1 MAGLA
6 LARRPGSVE
15 QLSQLLVRALF
26 RLALLRAIAAL
37 AGLCL
42 FALTGPATAQEPEP
56 PAPIVAPVDETQV
69 TAEDI
74 AAAAAELAAQTGL
87 DETLRGQIS
96 QLHQATLKTVE
107 ATAETNAKIAE
118 FDAGIE
124 QASATLKLVQE
135 ARDRL
140 LNGLPPKASDFPDL
154 DQLRQALAQSEAE
167 LEQEKLKATS
177 LSEEPARR
185 VARTAGIPGLLA
197 ALDADLIDC
206 RGQLQLAPP
215 AGEPELQTKARRL
228 QLLARRMSIERESES
243 LRKELLYYTA
253 TTDLLPLQV
262 ELAQLGIQRGTEALA
277 IYQTELAR
285 RQESKLQQ
293 QVRAVR
299 EEAGRVQAP
308 LTQAAASNLAL
319 AEQILARSEQA
330 NALADELRE
339 LRLKRE
345 ELDRQYQTAV
355 ERYKSVGLTDALGGM
370 LRKQRRDL
378 ALAHK
383 QTGAGAIPRDELRAC
398 QIELFELQDRMA
410 LLRDD
415 AAEAKG
421 MLEAAAVNSPGANP
435 VLVRESE
442 TVAARRRHLL
452 EELYATADTRFRN
465 LVALDTEQRQVAS
478 RIQTVANWIDE
489 RVIWIASAPVLA
501 TGDWRQAVSAARWL
515 VHPANWQQVAGELW
529 RDLTTNA
536 IAFLPFLL
544 ATLVLFLF
552 RARLK
557 RIIRETG
564 EEASRGRCARILP
577 TFNSL
582 MATVLM
588 SALWPMIIAVLGW
601 TLTHGP
607 VPGGF
612 VSGVGQALLGVAI
625 FMAPLELLRQVCS
638 ERGLAAAHFDW
649 PERSRLFLKRTIRS
663 FYFLALPLMLVQG
676 MLESQ
681 PDENWLNSLGRV
693 VSCLLFAISAW
704 YLHRVF
710 RPSGTVFQQMALRKP
725 QPGSY
730 RFRVLIHLVAL
741 GLPLMLLVLAV
752 MGYFYTARQLGG
764 CLERSLLLL
773 ILMVIVGGV
782 LLRWLLMR
790 RRALA
795 MEEARRQRLAMATA
809 SESIGPGGEVA
820 AAAITEKTLL
830 DLGTVSRQ
838 VREVVVL
845 VLGTVT
851 FAGLWWIWRN
861 VLPAVGI
868 LDQLELWQVTVN
880 ERVVSVTLKNLFV
893 AFLTAAFSW
902 LMVRNMPGLL
912 NLAVQQFSS
921 LDSGARYAA
930 TTIFRYVITV
940 IGAVTAL
947 SFLRIQWSQYS
958 WLVAAV
964 TVGLGFGL
972 QEIVANFVS
981 GLILLFERPVRVGDL
996 VTIDNQNGIV
1006 TRIQMRATTV
1016 MTSDHQELIV
1026 PNKDLITGKLLN
1038 WSLSNVTNRL
1048 VLNVGVAYGT
1058 DVDRVQRIL
1067 LATVTSHPDVLADPP
1082 ASVSFEE
1089 FGDSALLFRIRCF
1102 LPNLERRPDIRHEL
1116 NSAIARAFQAEGI
1129 VVPFP
1134 QRELLLRREGGTH
1147 PNARR
1152 DPEAA

>member
-1 MAGLA
+1 MLLLGLA
-6 LARRPGSVE
+6 GVG
-15 QLSQLLVRALF
+15 RA
-26 RLALLRAIAAL
+26 
-37 AGLCL
+37 
-42 FALTGPATAQEPEP
+42 QDPEP
-56 PAPIVAPVDETQV
+56 SPPIVAPVDEGQITSD
-69 TAEDI
+69 DI
-74 AAAAAELAAQTGL
+74 AAAAAELVAQAGL
-87 DETLRGQIS
+87 DETSRAPIT
-96 QLHQATLKTVE
+96 QLHQAAQKTLE
-107 ATAETNAKIAE
+107 AVAAANVRIAE
-118 FDAGIE
+118 FDSGIE
-124 QASATLKLVQE
+124 QAPAALKLAQE
-135 ARDRL
+135 SRDRL
-140 LNGLPPKASDFPDL
+140 LNALPPKAADYPAL
-154 DQLRQALAQSEAE
+154 DQLRQAIAQAEAE
-167 LEQEKLKATS
+167 LEQERLKATT

-185 VARTAGIPGLLA
+185 VARTAAIPGMLA
-197 ALDADLIDC
+197 TLENELADA
-206 RGQLQLAPP
+206 RGQLQLAAP
-215 AGEPELQTKARRL
+215 AGEPELMTKARRL
-228 QLLARRMSIERESES
+228 QLIARRMAIEREIES
-243 LRKELLYYTA
+243 LRKELLYYAATA
-253 TTDLLPLQV
+253 DLLPLQI
-262 ELAQLGIQRGTEALA
+262 ELAQLGIQRGTESLA
-277 IYQTELAR
+277 IYQTDLAR
-285 RQESKLQQ
+285 RQESKLQL

-299 EEAGRVQAP
+299 DEAGRVQAP
-308 LTQAAASNLAL
+308 LAQAAAGNLAL

-330 NALADELRE
+330 NVLADELRD
-339 LRLKRE
+339 LRLQRE
-345 ELDRQYQTAV
+345 DLDRQYQTAV

-378 ALAHK
+378 ALLHK
-383 QTGAGAIPRDELRAC
+383 QTDAGAIPREELRAC

-415 AAEAKG
+415 ANEARQ
-421 MLEAAAVNSPGANP
+421 MLEEAGVNPAAATPT
-435 VLVRESE
+435 LVRESE
-442 TVAARRRHLL
+442 TLAERRRRLL
-452 EELYATADTRFRN
+452 EELFAMADARFRN
-465 LVALDTEQRQVAS
+465 LVALDTEQRLLAA
-478 RIQTVANWIDE
+478 RIGTVATWIDE

-501 TGDWRQAVSAARWL
+501 TGDWRQAVNAARWL
-515 VHPANWQQVAGELW
+515 VEPGNWRQVVVELW
-529 RDLTTNA
+529 RDMTTNA
-536 IAFLPFLL
+536 VAFLPFLL

-588 SALWPMIIAVLGW
+588 SALWPMIIAVVGW

-607 VPGGF
+607 PGGSF
-612 VSGVGQALLGVAI
+612 VVGVGHALLGVAI
-625 FMAPLELLRQVCS
+625 FMAPLELLRQTCG

-649 PERSRLFLKRTIRS
+649 PERSRLFLKRTIRG

-681 PDENWLNSLGRV
+681 PDEDWLNSLGRT
-693 VSCLLFAISAW
+693 VSCLLFAASAW

-730 RFRVLIHLVAL
+730 RFRALIHLVAV
-741 GLPLMLLVLAV
+741 GLPLMLLVMAV
-752 MGYFYTARQLGG
+752 LGYFYTARQLGG

-773 ILMVIVGGV
+773 ILMVIAGGV

-795 MEEARRQRLAMATA
+795 MEEARRLRLAIATA
-809 SESIGPGGEVA
+809 SESAGAGGEVA

-845 VLGTVT
+845 VLGTLT

-868 LDQLELWQVTVN
+868 LDQLELWQVTIN
-880 ERVVSVTLKNLFV
+880 ERVVSVTLKNVFFAL
-893 AFLTAAFSW
+893 LTAAFSW
-902 LMVRNMPGLL
+902 IMVRNMPGLL

-947 SFLRIQWSQYS
+947 SFLRIQWAQYS

-1026 PNKDLITGKLLN
+1026 PNKDLMTGKLLN

-1067 LATVTSHPDVLADPP
+1067 LDTIRAHPDVLSDPP
-1082 ASVSFEE
+1082 PSVSFEE

-1116 NSAIARAFQAEGI
+1116 NSAIARSFHAEGI

-1134 QRELLLRREGGTH
+1134 QREVLVRNGDWPASH
-1147 PNARR
+1147 SP
-1152 DPEAA
+1152 PESRVA